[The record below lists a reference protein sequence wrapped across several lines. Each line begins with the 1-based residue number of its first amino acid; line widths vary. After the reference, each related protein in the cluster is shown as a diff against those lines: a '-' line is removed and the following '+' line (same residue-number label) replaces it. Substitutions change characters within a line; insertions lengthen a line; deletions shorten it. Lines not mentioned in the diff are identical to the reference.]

1 MSEEYLIVV
10 KKLLPKC
17 YEKVV
22 EAKKL
27 LQEGKADSVSKAC
40 EICAISR
47 STFYKYQENV
57 FSYDERESVRKL
69 VVSFDLSH
77 TRGSLSR
84 VCELLS
90 ALNISILTIS
100 QAIPINDTATVMA
113 SLDIS
118 GINTSLEAFRER
130 MNGMEEISQFR
141 IISFER

>member
-1 MSEEYLIVV
+1 MSEEYLIVA

-57 FSYDERESVRKL
+57 FSYDERVIGKKKK
-69 VVSFDLSH
+69 
-77 TRGSLSR
+77 
-84 VCELLS
+84 
-90 ALNISILTIS
+90 
-100 QAIPINDTATVMA
+100 
-113 SLDIS
+113 
-118 GINTSLEAFRER
+118 
-130 MNGMEEISQFR
+130 
-141 IISFER
+141 